1 VVKMIKIQREDIDIQ
16 KYLDMVRTPDS
27 GGIVTFL
34 GTVRDNAKG
43 RKIAKMNIEVYESMA
58 LTQLE
63 AIRAEALEKFGVNEV
78 VVVHRYG
85 DLDIGDNIVF
95 IAVSAG
101 HRSEAF
107 KACMYIID
115 ELKQRVPIWKKETTP
130 EGDFWVESE
139 RRE

>member
-1 VVKMIKIQREDIDIQ
+1 VVEMIKIQEENIDLSRYI
-16 KYLDMVRTPDS
+16 DVVRTPSS

-43 RKIAKMNIEVYESMA
+43 RKIAMMNIEVYETMA
-58 LTQLE
+58 KIQLE
-63 AIRAEALEKFGVNEV
+63 AIRAEAIEKFGVNEI

-85 DLDIGDNIVF
+85 ELNVMDNIVF

-101 HRSEAF
+101 HRREAF
-107 KACMYIID
+107 KACMYVID

-130 EGDFWVESE
+130 EGDFWVEGE
-139 RRE
+139 KRE

>member
-1 VVKMIKIQREDIDIQ
+1 MIKIQREDIDIQ
-16 KYLDMVRTPDS
+16 KHLEMVRTPNS

-34 GTVRDNAKG
+34 GTVRDNARG
-43 RKIAKMNIEVYESMA
+43 RKIAKMSIEVYESMA

-63 AIRAEALEKFGVNEV
+63 AIRAEALEKFGVNEI

-85 DLDIGDNIVF
+85 DLDVGDNIVF
-95 IAVSAG
+95 VAVSAG
-101 HRSEAF
+101 HRVEAF

>member
-1 VVKMIKIQREDIDIQ
+1 MIKIQREDIDIQ
-16 KYLDMVRTPDS
+16 YYLDKVRSPDS

-63 AIRAEALEKFGVNEV
+63 AIRAEALEKFSVNEI

-85 DLDIGDNIVF
+85 DLEVGDNIVF
-95 IAVSAG
+95 VAVSAG
-101 HRSEAF
+101 HRVEAF

>member
-1 VVKMIKIQREDIDIQ
+1 MIKIQREDIDIQ
-16 KYLDMVRTPDS
+16 YYLDKVRSPDS

-63 AIRAEALEKFGVNEV
+63 AIRAEALEKFGVNEI

-85 DLDIGDNIVF
+85 DLEVGDNIVF
-95 IAVSAG
+95 VAVSAG
-101 HRSEAF
+101 HRVEAF